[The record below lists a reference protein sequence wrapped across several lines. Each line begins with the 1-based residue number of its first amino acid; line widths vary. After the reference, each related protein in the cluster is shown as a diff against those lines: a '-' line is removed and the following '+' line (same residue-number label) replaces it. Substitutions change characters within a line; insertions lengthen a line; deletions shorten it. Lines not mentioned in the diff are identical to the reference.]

1 NYAVMNI
8 SVTDSVVST
17 ADTSFT
23 LDGDSSPTI
32 SADSQSTYPIVL
44 SLKDSNGKALT
55 GLADDIEMSVE
66 FTADSN
72 SARQRETVTAPSLGA
87 VEEISAGVYRSV
99 LAAGSQA
106 GTVRVTAKVQGQTFP
121 LNIKHAAI
129 TDSYVSTAYSSFT
142 LDGYSSP
149 TISAYIQSTY
159 PIVLSLKDS

>member
-1 NYAVMNI
+1 M
-8 SVTDSVVST
+8 
-17 ADTSFT
+17 
-23 LDGDSSPTI
+23 
-32 SADSQSTYPIVL
+32 VL

-106 GTVRVTAKVQGQTFP
+106 GTVRVTAKVQGKTFT
-121 LNIKHAAI
+121 LNIKQAAI
-129 TDSYVSTAYSSFT
+129 TDSDVST
-142 LDGYSSP
+142 
-149 TISAYIQSTY
+149 
-159 PIVLSLKDS
+159 

>member
-1 NYAVMNI
+1 
-8 SVTDSVVST
+8 
-17 ADTSFT
+17 
-23 LDGDSSPTI
+23 
-32 SADSQSTYPIVL
+32 QSTYPIVL

-106 GTVRVTAKVQGQTFP
+106 GTVRVTAKVQGKT
-121 LNIKHAAI
+121 
-129 TDSYVSTAYSSFT
+129 FT
-142 LDGYSSP
+142 LSIKQ
-149 TISAYIQSTY
+149 TA
-159 PIVLSLKDS
+159 

>member
-1 NYAVMNI
+1 M
-8 SVTDSVVST
+8 
-17 ADTSFT
+17 
-23 LDGDSSPTI
+23 
-32 SADSQSTYPIVL
+32 VL

-106 GTVRVTAKVQGQTFP
+106 GTVRVTAKVQGKTFT
-121 LNIKHAAI
+121 LNIKQAAI
-129 TDSYVSTAYSSFT
+129 TDSDVSTA
-142 LDGYSSP
+142 
-149 TISAYIQSTY
+149 
-159 PIVLSLKDS
+159 DS

>member
-1 NYAVMNI
+1 
-8 SVTDSVVST
+8 
-17 ADTSFT
+17 
-23 LDGDSSPTI
+23 
-32 SADSQSTYPIVL
+32 TYPIVL

-106 GTVRVTAKVQGQTFP
+106 GTVRVTAKVQGKTFT
-121 LNIKHAAI
+121 LNIKQAAI
-129 TDSYVSTAYSSFT
+129 TDSDVSTADSSFT
-142 LDGYSSP
+142 LDGDSSP
-149 TISAYIQSTY
+149 T
-159 PIVLSLKDS
+159 

>member
-1 NYAVMNI
+1 FTLNIKQAAVI
-8 SVTDSVVST
+8 DSDVST
-17 ADTSFT
+17 ADSSFT

-32 SADSQSTYPIVL
+32 SADGQSTYPIVL

-106 GTVRVTAKVQGQTFP
+106 GTVRVT
-121 LNIKHAAI
+121 
-129 TDSYVSTAYSSFT
+129 
-142 LDGYSSP
+142 
-149 TISAYIQSTY
+149 
-159 PIVLSLKDS
+159 

>member
-1 NYAVMNI
+1 KTFTLNI
-8 SVTDSVVST
+8 KQAAITDSDVST
-17 ADTSFT
+17 ADSSFT

-106 GTVRVTAKVQGQTFP
+106 GTVRVTAKVQG
-121 LNIKHAAI
+121 
-129 TDSYVSTAYSSFT
+129 
-142 LDGYSSP
+142 
-149 TISAYIQSTY
+149 
-159 PIVLSLKDS
+159 